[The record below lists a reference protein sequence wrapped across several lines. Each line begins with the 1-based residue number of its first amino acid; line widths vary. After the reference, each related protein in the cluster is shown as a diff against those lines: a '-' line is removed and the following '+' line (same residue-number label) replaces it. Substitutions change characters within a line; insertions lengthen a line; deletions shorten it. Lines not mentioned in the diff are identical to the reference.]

1 MLRTEESTLSTEI
14 EDANTARY
22 FTVAARMNRSPV
34 INLIYRY
41 FGTRHYKPHDECSM
55 LPI

>member
-1 MLRTEESTLSTEI
+1 MLRTEESTLSAKI
-14 EDANTARY
+14 EDGDTARY

-41 FGTRHYKPHDECSM
+41 FRIRQ
-55 LPI
+55 L